1 MINTNYWYYA
11 QIRTLILHTLRLF
24 QNFCV
29 SEGIDDDGNPIL
41 RRVPCV
47 YMSTDKSVV
56 YMLNNASD
64 TVLETVPKMV
74 LFTRLK

>member
-1 MINTNYWYYA
+1 MINTNYWYYG
-11 QIRTLILHTLRLF
+11 QIRHLILCMLRIF

-29 SEGIDDDGNPIL
+29 SEGIDENGDPIL

-56 YMLNNASD
+56 YMLNNATD
-64 TVLETVPKMV
+64 TILETVP
-74 LFTRLK
+74 